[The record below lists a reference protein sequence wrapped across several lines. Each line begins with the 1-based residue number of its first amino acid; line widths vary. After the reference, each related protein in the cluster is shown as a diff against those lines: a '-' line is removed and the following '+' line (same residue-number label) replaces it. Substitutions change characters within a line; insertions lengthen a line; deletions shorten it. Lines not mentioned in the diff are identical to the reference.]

1 VLSSAYFA
9 DCFHLLFVHMITL
22 GVLIGMLGWFSAEAH
37 QQRSAARVLCA
48 LNLHYA
54 YLDLRTSDSPLGS
67 ALYHGAAS
75 LMPAVIDVLVLLAFG
90 YLGLHALPAREPH
103 R

>member
-37 QQRSAARVLCA
+37 QQRSAAQRVCCA
-48 LNLHYA
+48 
-54 YLDLRTSDSPLGS
+54 R
-67 ALYHGAAS
+67 
-75 LMPAVIDVLVLLAFG
+75 
-90 YLGLHALPAREPH
+90 
-103 R
+103 

>member
-1 VLSSAYFA
+1 
-9 DCFHLLFVHMITL
+9 
-22 GVLIGMLGWFSAEAH
+22 
-37 QQRSAARVLCA
+37 
-48 LNLHYA
+48 
-54 YLDLRTSDSPLGS
+54 LGS